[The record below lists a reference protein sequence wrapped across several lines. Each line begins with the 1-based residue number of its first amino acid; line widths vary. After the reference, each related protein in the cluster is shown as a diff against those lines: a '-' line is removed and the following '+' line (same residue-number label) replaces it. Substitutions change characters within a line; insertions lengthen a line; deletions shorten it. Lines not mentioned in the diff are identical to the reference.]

1 MCLPRLTGL
10 LMSMFA
16 PPDSPTPYTARS
28 GPVRFRPASC
38 GLGVAMPAL
47 EPIRELA
54 LLPPYTS
61 KLPPPPY
68 SPSTEPEAFPS
79 MEPPPPRAPPSTPCL
94 LSDSRVNPTDL
105 RTTPPPPVRKD
116 APSPIDDDIRQLLT
130 KKLMGREGEGETET
144 HLLTLISP
152 IIPTGHRTA
161 R

>member
-1 MCLPRLTGL
+1 
-10 LMSMFA
+10 MSMFA

-47 EPIRELA
+47 EPMRELA

-116 APSPIDDDIRQLLT
+116 AEEASPIDDIRQLLT
-130 KKLMGREGEGETET
+130 KKLKAMGRRWEGRRGGDA
-144 HLLTLISP
+144 LTLP
-152 IIPTGHRTA
+152 FPTGNRQA